1 MKRLKVPLRN
11 LFRNKRRTGFSMA
24 IIALGVAILLATVA
38 FTDEAINSTKNSLS
52 KNTGTVQIAAPE
64 LFAGETEG
72 FDYLIDPEKV
82 SEISSIIAQNP
93 EVAGVTSRLEFG
105 GLISYRDSE
114 STVLLRGVVPG
125 NCVQDYSCI
134 IEEGKSL
141 NKENREGLV
150 LGKALA
156 EDLGV
161 RPGDRIDLAYSD
173 ASGKY
178 SGASGEVIGLA
189 SLSRRQLEEE
199 IAFSNLS
206 FSKELLGDAGVGKII
221 VRLNEIDGAE
231 EFASKIEK
239 ELDQRGYELGT
250 RTWKEL
256 NPLYDSLS
264 TFWNAF
270 SGFTYVAVFTLVFFS
285 TLEVLTMSFLER
297 SQEVGT
303 VRAIGAT
310 RRGVFKDFLVEG
322 ALVGLFGGLL
332 GLALGGLISLGVNLA
347 GITWKPPGATIPEP
361 LTIKLTYSTVLFPLL
376 AAIVS
381 TLLGSIFP
389 AWQNS
394 RKQITDSLRNR

>member
-38 FTDEAINSTKNSLS
+38 FTDEAINSTKSSLS

-72 FDYLIDPEKV
+72 FDYLIGPEKV
-82 SEISSIIAQNP
+82 SEIKSIIAQKQ
-93 EVAGVTSRLEFG
+93 EVSGVTSRLEFG
-105 GLISYRDSE
+105 GLVSYGESE
-114 STVLLRGVVPG
+114 ATVLLRGVVPG

-134 IEEGKSL
+134 IREGEKL
-141 NKENREGLV
+141 NKDNKDGLV
-150 LGKALA
+150 LGEVLA
-156 EDLGV
+156 ENLGV
-161 RPGDRIDLAYSD
+161 KPGDKIDLSYSD
-173 ASGKY
+173 ASGSY
-178 SGASGEVIGLA
+178 SGSSGEVIGLA
-189 SLSRRQLEEE
+189 GLSRRQLEGE

-206 FSKELLGDAGVGKII
+206 FAKELIGDEGVGRII
-221 VRLNEIDGAE
+221 VRLKEINRAE
-231 EFASKIEK
+231 EFASEIEK

-297 SQEVGT
+297 SREVGT

-310 RRGVFKDFLVEG
+310 RWGIFKDFLVEG

-361 LTIKLTYSTVLFPLL
+361 LTIELTYYSVLFPLL